1 LNVKN
6 GQVDQQLL
14 KNILQMKEFKYIM
27 TENLKEFKE
36 FYTEQVKN
44 LASKFAQSALT
55 NISETIMD
63 FTSGK
68 QIKSNN

>member
-1 LNVKN
+1 
-6 GQVDQQLL
+6 
-14 KNILQMKEFKYIM
+14 MKEFKYIM

-55 NISETIMD
+55 DISESIMD
-63 FTSGK
+63 FASGK
-68 QIKSNN
+68 QKKSNN